1 MAPQLQFGTGT
12 MQRNTEPCCRRF
24 PLFKVLP
31 VVGAMAVSAFAE
43 SPNGVMCP
51 PSFQCSPRAGALLA
65 QGVEQSE
72 GLRSLV
78 AALSSHPE
86 IRLAVKMD
94 RQLPG
99 IRAHSELSVRF
110 IFCEENGARRRKVIG
125 VSGEVRIPYVAYAHQ
140 QIGLIAHELAH
151 VMQLLRGDDSART
164 RKAEGEAVE
173 IEAAVLAELD
183 AVRDVERGS
192 RRLIAQNFG
201 ESDRPRISADG
212 E

>member
-1 MAPQLQFGTGT
+1 ML
-12 MQRNTEPCCRRF
+12 
-24 PLFKVLP
+24 LVH
-31 VVGAMAVSAFAE
+31 GA
-43 SPNGVMCP
+43 
-51 PSFQCSPRAGALLA
+51 
-65 QGVEQSE
+65 EQSE

-151 VMQLLRGDDSART
+151 VMQLLRGDHSART
-164 RKAEGEAVE
+164 RMAEREANE
-173 IEAAVLAELD
+173 IEAAVLSELD
-183 AVRDVERGS
+183 AVRDAERES
-192 RRLIAQNFG
+192 RRLIAKHSG
-201 ESDRPRISADG
+201 ESERPQKPADI